1 MRARTPRG
9 RITCVV
15 WALVLSCLA
24 TQGCATRQG
33 ALAKLEE
40 LGPNGAMP
48 LFWRVDATEGASL
61 YVLGSVHLGPAEGWQ
76 FPPAIHRAFE
86 HANAIAVEVDPTEMH
101 QAAQQM
107 LVARYGMLPPGV
119 TLEQLLSPETWAML
133 KKQTEQAG
141 LPLDAVERM
150 QPWLVTNLLM
160 VAASRRLGWSP
171 QGGVDATF
179 IGAAG
184 DRSIVSLESAEFQL
198 SLLAGLPAEIQE
210 LSLRDTLGR
219 FDDVSDY
226 LTRLVGAWRIG
237 DEAALED
244 FFFASYDEDP
254 AFEPFF
260 EILIFRRNQS
270 MAERLRVLLDA
281 EQHRGE
287 IVFVVIGAGHV
298 IGSQGVPA
306 ILASWGYPVVRLSRD
321 ELESPLSGDSHAGHR

>member
-1 MRARTPRG
+1 MRVRTRRDRIAR
-9 RITCVV
+9 VL
-15 WALVLSCLA
+15 WALVLSCVA

-33 ALAKLEE
+33 ALASLDE
-40 LGPNGAMP
+40 LGANGAMP
-48 LFWRVDATEGASL
+48 LFWRVDASRGATL
-61 YVLGSVHLGPAEGWQ
+61 YVLGSVHLGPADGWQ

-101 QAAQQM
+101 QQAQQM

-119 TLEQLLSPETWAML
+119 SLEQLLSPETWAIL
-133 KKQTEQAG
+133 QQRAEQAG

-150 QPWLVTNLLM
+150 QPWLVTNLLL
-160 VAASRRLGWSP
+160 VAASRQLGWSP
-171 QGGVDATF
+171 RGGVDATF

-198 SLLAGLPAEIQE
+198 SLLAGLPPEIQE

-226 LTRLVGAWRIG
+226 LTHLVGAWRVG
-237 DEAALED
+237 DEDALEA
-244 FFFASYDEDP
+244 FFFESYEEDP

-281 EQHRGE
+281 EQHDGE
-287 IVFVVIGAGHV
+287 SVFVVIGAGHV
-298 IGSQGVPA
+298 IGPQGVPA
-306 ILASWGYPVVRLSRD
+306 ILAGWGYPVTRLSRD
-321 ELESPLSGDSHAGHR
+321 ELESPLSGDSHAGRR